1 MGSRRQ
7 AAHTQPHGAVGPVEA
22 VDGSGTVAAA
32 PPRDAPPAAVLPF
45 AHRRVAMGCT
55 LAVLLLLTAAPEPPP
70 GPPPVP
76 PPWPAAVTSVVYRG
90 PVAAARQTAGTL
102 RALVVVTVVA
112 GPPVTVTAVS
122 QDYAGM
128 ALVTAPDPPVVVRR
142 GRPWTAELRIT
153 VTNCALAPR
162 GLSLPFVN
170 VTLRNTR
177 AIQTESE
184 ILGERYAHD
193 LSAAVRRQCHP
204 SEHRS
209 GAVP

>member
-1 MGSRRQ
+1 M
-7 AAHTQPHGAVGPVEA
+7 GPVEA

-32 PPRDAPPAAVLPF
+32 PPYDGAPATAVPY
-45 AHRRVAMGCT
+45 RRIAVGCT
-55 LAVLLLLTAAPEPPP
+55 LAVLLLAAAPEPMP

-76 PPWPAAVTSVVYRG
+76 PPWPAEVAAVVYQG
-90 PVAAARQTAGTL
+90 PAADTQDMDGTF
-102 RALVVVTVVA
+102 RALVVITVVA
-112 GPPVTVTAVS
+112 GPPVTVTAIS

-128 ALVTAPDPPVVVRR
+128 ALATAPVPPVEVRR
-142 GRPWTAELRIT
+142 GRPWTVELRVT
-153 VTNCALAPR
+153 VTDCAAAPR